1 MEGNCSGNL
10 VVEEGNRHRP
20 AQELRYTTSEKP
32 MFEPASTSSPRKAV
46 GIDLGTTFSA
56 IAHIDAY
63 GKPQIIPNAESERI
77 SPSVILFDGQHAI
90 VGSMAKQNAVAEPE
104 KIVDFVKR
112 EMGKSKAQFHR
123 EFGTKVFSAE
133 ELSALIIK
141 KLKNDAEKYL
151 GEEITDAVI
160 TVPAYFNDAERMATL
175 HAGQLAGFNVLQ
187 VINEP
192 TAAALAYGLD
202 KLDQDQTVFVFDL
215 GGGTF
220 DVTIMR
226 IENHHIRMLA
236 SNGDHR
242 LGGKDWDDIIVNWVA
257 DEFDTVHGESPLL
270 DLQSYQDLY
279 TRALTAKVQLS
290 SRAKTTIVQ
299 SYNGKSVKLELTRED
314 FENRS
319 RHLIEKCKTICEI
332 VMQEADLGWHQID
345 RILLTG
351 GMTRMPSV
359 REMIRLIAPNVS
371 IAEDVSPDEAVA
383 IGAAVQ
389 AVLALLHEEDVSGV
403 RALPDEV
410 REQFSS
416 ADGQLI
422 KVTNITTHTLGVVLW
437 DDVRVEEYVFPMIR
451 KMTPVPVQTKNSFG
465 TAKANMKNAIVR
477 VVEGESTVPGE
488 CTPLGICDIELPPF
502 LPKGS
507 PVELTYSYNEN
518 QVLEVVVEAY
528 GRQNRVSIARN
539 TGLSESEI
547 ATATADLSL
556 ITVV

>member
-1 MEGNCSGNL
+1 MNL
-10 VVEEGNRHRP
+10 VDQP
-20 AQELRYTTSEKP
+20 QTL
-32 MFEPASTSSPRKAV
+32 RKAV

-56 IAHIDAY
+56 IAHVDAY

-77 SPSVILFDGQHAI
+77 TPSVILFDGMNAI
-90 VGSMAKQNAVAEPE
+90 VGTTAKQNAVAEPE

-112 EMGKSKAQFHR
+112 EMGKSKGQFHR
-123 EFGTKVFSAE
+123 EFNGKNYSAE

-151 GEEITDAVI
+151 GETVTDAVI
-160 TVPAYFNDAERMATL
+160 TVPAYFNDAERTATL
-175 HAGQLAGFNVLQ
+175 HAGQLAGLNVLQ

-202 KLDQDQTVFVFDL
+202 KLDANQTVFVFDL

-226 IENHHIRMLA
+226 IEDHHIRMLA

-242 LGGKDWDDIIVNWVA
+242 LGGKDWDDVIVNWVA
-257 DEFDTVHGESPLL
+257 DEFDAVHGENPLL

-279 TRALTAKVQLS
+279 NRALTAKIQLS
-290 SRAKTTIVQ
+290 SRSRTTIVH
-299 SYNGKSVKLELTRED
+299 SYNGKSVKLDLTRE
-314 FENRS
+314 EYES
-319 RHLIEKCKTICEI
+319 RCRQLIEKCKTICEI
-332 VMQEADLGWHQID
+332 VMQEACLQWNQID

-359 REMIRLIAPNVS
+359 REMISNLSNVPV
-371 IAEDVSPDEAVA
+371 ADDVSPDEAVA

-389 AVLALLHEEDVSGV
+389 GILSLLTEEDRSGE
-403 RALPDEV
+403 RRLPAEV

-416 ADGQLI
+416 EDGSLI
-422 KVTNITTHTLGVVLW
+422 RVTNITTHTLGVVLW
-437 DDVRVEEYVFPMIR
+437 DDGKVEEYVFPMIK
-451 KMTPVPVQTKNSFG
+451 KMTPVPAEAKNSFG

-477 VVEGESTVPGE
+477 VVEGESTVPSE

-507 PVELTYSYNEN
+507 PVELTYTYNEN
-518 QVLEVVVEAY
+518 QVLEVIVDAF
-528 GRQNRVSIARN
+528 GRQNRVQIARN

-547 ATATADLSL
+547 EMATADLL
-556 ITVV
+556 QIKVM